1 MMALQVLATPTFK
14 KVIKK
19 LHARDKETLD
29 KAVKEVVV
37 DPTIGEEKKGDL
49 AGIFVYKFKL
59 NKQEVLLSYRLQP
72 DKFSPEVLVL
82 LSLGSH
88 ENFYSDLK
96 RQSEC

>member
-1 MMALQVLATPTFK
+1 MTLKILDTPSFGR
-14 KVIKK
+14 VVKK
-19 LHARDKETLD
+19 LHARDKKVVD
-29 KAVKEVVV
+29 AAVGAIAA

-59 NKQEVLLSYRLQP
+59 NKQELLLAYRPQP
-72 DKFSPEVLVL
+72 NKFKPQEIVL

-96 RQSEC
+96 R